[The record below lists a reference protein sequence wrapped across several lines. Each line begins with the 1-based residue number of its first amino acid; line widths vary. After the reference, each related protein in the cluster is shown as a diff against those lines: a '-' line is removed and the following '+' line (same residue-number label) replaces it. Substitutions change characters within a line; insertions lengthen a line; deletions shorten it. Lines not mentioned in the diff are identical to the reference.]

1 METRGNTPWHAF
13 LGGEASKGLR
23 PRRGSGP
30 RPISLLAEQKPTKAT
45 TGIRPE
51 RANGRIGTEIRPRL
65 LREAAAK
72 NIPQWGE
79 P

>member
-1 METRGNTPWHAF
+1 METRGNTPWHAR
-13 LGGEASKGLR
+13 LGGRASKELR
-23 PRRGSGP
+23 LRRGSGP
-30 RPISLLAEQKPTKAT
+30 RPINLLAVQGTTKAA

-51 RANGRIGTEIRPRL
+51 RANGRIGTEIRPKL